1 MELLFYVSAIN
12 NIFALCGIAGY
23 APRRRALLGR
33 S

>member
-23 APRRRALLGR
+23 APPPRLRPGQV
-33 S
+33 